1 MLHVLCVTSDL
12 DEDGVVIEVGEVGEV
27 VSRLAP
33 RTSTAGA
40 SPSTHLP

>member
-1 MLHVLCVTSDL
+1 MLHVLCDPSEL
-12 DEDGVVIEVGEVGEV
+12 DEDGVVIEVGEV

>member
-12 DEDGVVIEVGEVGEV
+12 DEDGVVIEVGEVV
-27 VSRLAP
+27 PALAP

-40 SPSTHLP
+40 SPSTHLT